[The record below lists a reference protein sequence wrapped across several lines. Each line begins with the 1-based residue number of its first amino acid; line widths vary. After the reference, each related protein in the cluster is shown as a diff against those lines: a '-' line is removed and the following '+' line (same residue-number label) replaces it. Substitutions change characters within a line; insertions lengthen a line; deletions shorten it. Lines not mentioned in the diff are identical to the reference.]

1 MVKKLVQAA
10 TLLREKGYI
19 EEKFDQEGF
28 TQCVYNWFK
37 DHDLKDKLLIRP
49 KRFIEMDNPP
59 KGGWQ
64 DMTDVEEWLKDLP
77 WENRLCIISKGQA
90 VPFIWVDEPF
100 IKNAAYMLDV
110 MNGFKVKK
118 GKKGVYEVTLV

>member
-1 MVKKLVQAA
+1 MVKKLVQASE
-10 TLLREKGYI
+10 LLREKGYV

-28 TQCVYNWFK
+28 TECVYNWFK
-37 DHDLKDKLLIRP
+37 THDLKDKLLIRP

-59 KGGWQ
+59 KGGWK

-90 VPFIWVDEPF
+90 TPFIWVDEPF

>member
-10 TLLREKGYI
+10 TLLREKGYV

-28 TQCVYNWFK
+28 TECVYNWFK

-59 KGGWQ
+59 KGGWK